1 MPSAPTCEAVMWC
14 QWWQEQV
21 KEKEE
26 EEEDEDEDEDE
37 DEEGKKCVAW

>member
-1 MPSAPTCEAVMWC
+1 MWC
-14 QWWQEQV
+14 QWWQDQV

-26 EEEDEDEDEDE
+26 EDEDEDE